1 MKGERIMKKKNNE
14 KSFSSVNLREEM
26 DRELERRGKKPLPE
40 AKSCSG
46 NSGSWK
52 NLKDRK

>member
-1 MKGERIMKKKNNE
+1 MKKKNNE

-26 DRELERRGKKPLPE
+26 DRELERRGKKTLPE